1 LVFSIVSVKRDNYI
15 ATILH
20 DVDGN
25 EIKVSTDAF
34 ISIITFDW
42 LKVCVV
48 CTATVLL

>member
-1 LVFSIVSVKRDNYI
+1 
-15 ATILH
+15 LH

-34 ISIITFDW
+34 ISIIQFDW
-42 LKVCVV
+42 LKGCVE